1 MTSPEAPGMFDLQR
15 IYHTG
20 MAVADIAAAQAS
32 IGQALHLEWAPVR
45 SFDPLPFW
53 TPEDGPHEVIVHATY
68 SRQGPHHLELV
79 QGTGA
84 FYDPDRAPDSRHIGV
99 WVDDLPAEAGRLLS
113 LGWQTVAAGA
123 APDDGFGLIAYLRP
137 PIPGLLVELV
147 SVDLKPVIDEWI
159 AG

>member
-1 MTSPEAPGMFDLQR
+1 MFDLQR
-15 IYHTG
+15 VYHTG
-20 MAVADIAAAQAS
+20 MAVADIASAQAS
-32 IGQALHLEWAPVR
+32 YGAALGLSWSPVR
-45 SFDPLPFW
+45 SFEPLPFW
-53 TPEDGPHEVIVHATY
+53 TPEDGAHEVFVQATY

-99 WVDDLPAEAGRLLS
+99 WVDDLPAEAERLLG
-113 LGWQTVAAGA
+113 LGWKTVAAGTS
-123 APDDGFGLIAYLRP
+123 PSDGFGLIAYLRP
-137 PIPGLLVELV
+137 PVPGLLVELV